1 MQNTFRFIC
10 VFFGES
16 VFGILKRMCN
26 RVHIFVSLSIIYL
39 FVWLFVLLFIILFI
53 TSIYICVC
61 VRVCVYVSTVCA
73 CIYRV
78 CVCLRV
84 SIKQGSISSM
94 CVFLFTTNR
103 SEAPSTC
110 VKMAGSVAQPCSA
123 SSLVSDEKTTS
134 ARCAMARIKVAS
146 WTEI

>member
-1 MQNTFRFIC
+1 MC
-10 VFFGES
+10 V
-16 VFGILKRMCN
+16 CA
-26 RVHIFVSLSIIYL
+26 
-39 FVWLFVLLFIILFI
+39 
-53 TSIYICVC
+53 CVC
-61 VRVCVYVSTVCA
+61 V
-73 CIYRV
+73 CIYRMCVYIPCV